1 MRIRDSAA
9 VEPRIPGG
17 ARALFFTAY
26 VLVLIL
32 LTFPPLWAALL
43 VLPRGRLPA
52 RLLGRCARLV
62 IRVSGCRLRVRGLDR
77 LRRLSPAVLV
87 ANHAS
92 YVDSVMLMAALPV
105 DYRFVV
111 NHHLASYPF
120 FGLAI
125 RKSRYLIVDRTQA
138 AARRA
143 CALQMIDT
151 LRQGTSLLV
160 FPEGTRHRGPGLLPF
175 RPGAFRAAVEVGRP
189 VIPITLAGTRNIWPY
204 NAWVLQRG
212 VVEVVIHEAIEPAG
226 KGRREIVRVRDQ
238 ARLEIACSLR

>member
-1 MRIRDSAA
+1 
-9 VEPRIPGG
+9 
-17 ARALFFTAY
+17 
-26 VLVLIL
+26 
-32 LTFPPLWAALL
+32 
-43 VLPRGRLPA
+43 
-52 RLLGRCARLV
+52 
-62 IRVSGCRLRVRGLDR
+62 
-77 LRRLSPAVLV
+77 VLV

-92 YVDSVMLMAALPV
+92 CVDSVMLMAALPV

-160 FPEGTRHRGPGLLPF
+160 FPEGTRHRGSGLLPF

-189 VIPITLAGTRNIWPY
+189 VIPITLAGTRDIWPY
-204 NAWVLQRG
+204 RAWVLQRG
-212 VVEVVIHEAIEPAG
+212 LSRSSSTRQSSPPGKDGGKSFACVIRPASKSPAACVDAVVAPSYVAAHRHVGSGPPQASQSETWRVTP
-226 KGRREIVRVRDQ
+226 RR
-238 ARLEIACSLR
+238 ALLTRL